1 LETFKHLKNKNK
13 IIPPFKVTFLKT
25 PEEKANALDDHFALQ
40 HENPLSDDSLK
51 LSTYVKEK
59 VKS

>member
-1 LETFKHLKNKNK
+1 M
-13 IIPPFKVTFLKT
+13 PPLKVTFLKT
-25 PEEKANALDDHFALQ
+25 PKEKANALADHFALQ
-40 HENPLSDDSLK
+40 HENPLSDDSLQ